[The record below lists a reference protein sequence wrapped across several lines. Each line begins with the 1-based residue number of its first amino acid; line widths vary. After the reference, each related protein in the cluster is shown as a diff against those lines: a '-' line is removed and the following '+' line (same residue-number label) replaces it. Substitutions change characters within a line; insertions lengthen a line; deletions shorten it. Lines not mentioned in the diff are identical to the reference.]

1 MVFMANTAVVARG
14 RPRRSRIVLACA
26 ALALAAVGTAAR
38 PTATEAVDDPAGRI
52 CVYAGKGTDSAGVIR
67 FLRGHGFEVE
77 SIDEPQLGAIS
88 TADCAVLCLPGG
100 WYSFDEPINR
110 AIRDYVA
117 AGGGCVAMCAGA
129 GLVAGPIGLIPGRV
143 FQLNVRGR
151 LLMEPRQGRHPLLR
165 DVVQPCRR
173 HAEREFEPIAVTLIG
188 GPIMVPDDPTSIVA
202 TFDTSGELAAIC
214 AAAVGR
220 GRVVALSPHPELP
233 LADLPVADPSRNDGG
248 DRLHQGDQSLLLR
261 NAVHWAM
268 GRD

>member
-1 MVFMANTAVVARG
+1 MANTTVVARG
-14 RPRRSRIVLACA
+14 RPRRVWIVLACGV
-26 ALALAAVGTAAR
+26 LALAAVATARLTAA
-38 PTATEAVDDPAGRI
+38 EAVDDREGRI
-52 CVYAGKGTDSAGVIR
+52 SVYAGKGTDSASVVR
-67 FLRGHGFEVE
+67 FLRGHGFEVK

-100 WYSFDEPINR
+100 WYSFDEPTNR

-117 AGGGCVAMCAGA
+117 AGGGCVATCAGA

-143 FQLNVRGR
+143 FQMNVRGR

-173 HAEREFEPIAVTLIG
+173 HTEREFEPIAVTLIG
-188 GPIMVPDDPTSIVA
+188 GPIIVPDDQMSIVA
-202 TFDTSGELAAIC
+202 TFDRSGELAAIC

-248 DRLHQGDQSLLLR
+248 DRLHQGDQSLILR